1 MSPTAVLSRQ
11 EWDWGQ
17 LRTRSKREALRVL
30 GDPYVA
36 DEAAQE
42 AMTRAWRQRHK
53 CRTPGTPEPWVAQIA
68 RNEALRLRAG
78 EKKQTDVAF
87 RAAEE
92 WPVIGP
98 SGEDRL
104 ISKVSVQQM
113 LNGLTLEERRL
124 IDLRYK
130 DDLAQPA
137 IAKLLGVPEGTVKVR
152 LHRLRQRLRRDY
164 TEEP

>member
-1 MSPTAVLSRQ
+1 MAELTIAPLQ
-11 EWDWGQ
+11 EWDWAG
-17 LRTRSKREALRVL
+17 LGRRSRAEALRVL
-30 GDPYVA
+30 GDPYTA

-42 AMTRAWRQRHK
+42 ALTRAWRQRHR

-78 EKKQTDVAF
+78 EKKQFEMAS

-92 WPVIGP
+92 RRSAESPA
-98 SGEDRL
+98 EERL
-104 ISKVSVQQM
+104 ISKVSVQQV
-113 LNGLTLEERRL
+113 LAGLTLEERQL

-137 IAKLLGVPEGTVKVR
+137 IANILGVPEGTVKVR
-152 LHRLRQRLRRDY
+152 LHRLRKRLRKVI

>member
-1 MSPTAVLSRQ
+1 MSETSLLTRPD
-11 EWDWGQ
+11 WDWAG
-17 LRTRSKREALRVL
+17 LRRRSRAEALRVL
-30 GDPYVA
+30 GDPYTA

-42 AMTRAWRQRHK
+42 AVTRAWRQRHR

-78 EKKQTDVAF
+78 ERKQVDVAS
-87 RAAEE
+87 RAAEQS
-92 WPVIGP
+92 ICAD
-98 SGEDRL
+98 SGSEERW
-104 ISKVSVQQM
+104 IRKVCVQQA
-113 LNGLTLEERRL
+113 LASLTLEERQL

-137 IAKLLGVPEGTVKVR
+137 IAQILGMPEGTVKVR
-152 LHRLRQRLRRDY
+152 LHRLRNRLRKVM

>member
-1 MSPTAVLSRQ
+1 MGETPLLTRRDWDWAGLSR
-11 EWDWGQ
+11 
-17 LRTRSKREALRVL
+17 RSRAEALRVL
-30 GDPYVA
+30 GDPYTA
-36 DEAAQE
+36 EEAAQE
-42 AMTRAWRQRHK
+42 AVTRAWRQRHR

-78 EKKQTDVAF
+78 ERKQVDIAS

-92 WPVIGP
+92 
-98 SGEDRL
+98 
-104 ISKVSVQQM
+104 SKGAESPTEERWIRKVCVQQA
-113 LNGLTLEERRL
+113 LASLTLEERQL

-137 IAKLLGVPEGTVKVR
+137 IAQILGMPEGTVKVR
-152 LHRLRQRLRRDY
+152 LHRLRNRLRKVM